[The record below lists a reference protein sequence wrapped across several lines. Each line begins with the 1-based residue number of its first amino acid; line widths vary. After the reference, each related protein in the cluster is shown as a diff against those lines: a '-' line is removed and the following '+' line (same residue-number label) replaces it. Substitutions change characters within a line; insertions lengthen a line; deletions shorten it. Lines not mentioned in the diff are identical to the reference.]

1 MISRIARYAGRS
13 RWHLFVVLCLFS
25 WTVELPVLFFNVG
38 IFTGMFLGSLA
49 TSAVLAATDKRKLF
63 RRKASFE

>member
-1 MISRIARYAGRS
+1 
-13 RWHLFVVLCLFS
+13 
-25 WTVELPVLFFNVG
+25 VG